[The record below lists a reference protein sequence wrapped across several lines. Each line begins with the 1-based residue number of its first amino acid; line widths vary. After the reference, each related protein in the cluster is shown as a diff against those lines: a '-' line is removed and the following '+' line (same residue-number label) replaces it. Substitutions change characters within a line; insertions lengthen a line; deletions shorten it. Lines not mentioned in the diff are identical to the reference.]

1 MSTAERIETS
11 TQFKDD
17 PRGWAQRWQV
27 ELSAARDNVRKWHE
41 QGSKVV
47 KRFLDEREA
56 EQEDQTRWNLF
67 TANVETQ
74 MALLYGQTPKVDVT
88 RRFADSADD
97 VARVAGETLQRLLN
111 CDIESDD
118 DTYAE
123 ALRLALEDRL
133 LPGMGTV
140 RVRYDVKTE
149 AVEAREA
156 VVDPGTGM
164 VLEEAVEESERKLPG
179 SERAEVDYVYWQNL
193 LWSPARVWHD
203 VRWVA
208 FESDM
213 SREQMVE
220 RFGKE
225 IGNEVP
231 LGKGLVSKEERD
243 KGTPDPWAR
252 AEVWEIW
259 DKTSRRVFWYVEGF
273 GSTLD
278 MKDDPLGLPGFF
290 PCPRPLA
297 GHTTTRAFMPRPDFV
312 IAQDLYNEIDR
323 ISTRVGLL
331 TKAIRAAGLYDRN
344 NTGVQRLL
352 GEAQNNELIPVDNWA
367 MFAEKG
373 GVKGAVDWL
382 PLDQI
387 VNAITALD
395 QRREVT
401 KAALYEVTGMSDLL
415 RGQAAAANVTAT
427 EQSIKARFASVRL
440 QRLQDEFA
448 RFASDVQRLKAH
460 IIATQFDDE
469 TIVERSNM
477 GASPDAAM
485 LPQAIQLIRD
495 QFAQYRIEVKPES
508 ISMADFSAMQE
519 ERNGVLASVTTFVT
533 ALGALSQQM
542 PGSLPFGL
550 RMLQWFFTGQRGASE
565 VEGILDGAIAAAE
578 QAQAMAGQQSQQP
591 DPKLLATQAKVQ
603 GDLQKV
609 QAESQARLVE
619 LQAEVAADEQRERNQ
634 MVYNVQEARLKQTI
648 GAAGRADDGQAT
660 NRPRGQG

>member
-1 MSTAERIETS
+1 MNTAEKIETS
-11 TQFKDD
+11 TQFEDS

-27 ELSAARDNVRKWHE
+27 ELAAARDNVRKWHD
-41 QGSKVV
+41 QGANVV

-56 EQEDQTRWNLF
+56 DQEDQTRWNLF

-97 VARVAGETLQRLLN
+97 VARVAGETMQRLLN

-123 ALRLALEDRL
+123 ALRLSLEDRL
-133 LPGMGTV
+133 LPGMGVV
-140 RVRYDVKTE
+140 RVRYDVKMEKVKAAEAVIDPGTGVVLQE
-149 AVEAREA
+149 AVEA
-156 VVDPGTGM
+156 
-164 VLEEAVEESERKLPG
+164 SERKVPG
-179 SERAEVDYVYWQNL
+179 SERAEVDYVYWQNF

-213 SREQMVE
+213 SREQLIE
-220 RFGKE
+220 RFGEE
-225 IGNEVP
+225 IGREVP
-231 LGKGLVSKEERD
+231 LGKGLVSKDDRE

-259 DKTSRRVFWYVEGF
+259 DKTSKRVFWFVEGF
-273 GSTLD
+273 GATLD

-297 GHTTTRAFMPRPDFV
+297 GRTTTRAFIPRPDFV
-312 IAQDLYNEIDR
+312 VAQDLYNEIDR

-331 TKAIRAAGLYDRN
+331 TKAIRAAGLYDRAN
-344 NTGVQRLL
+344 AGVQRLL

-373 GVKGAVDWL
+373 GIKGAVDWL
-382 PLDQI
+382 PLEQI
-387 VNAITALD
+387 TAAITVLD

-401 KAALYEVTGMSDLL
+401 KAALYEVTGMSDLM
-415 RGQAAAANVTAT
+415 RGQAAAANVSAT
-427 EQSIKARFASVRL
+427 EQSIKAKFASVRI

-448 RFASDVQRLKAH
+448 RFASDAQRLKAH
-460 IIATQFDDE
+460 IIATMFDDE
-469 TIVERSNM
+469 TILARSNM
-477 GASPDAAM
+477 EMSPDAAL
-485 LPQAIQLIRD
+485 LPEAIKLIRD

-508 ISMADFSAMQE
+508 VSMADFAAMQE
-519 ERNGVLASVTTFVT
+519 ERNGVLASVTTFTT
-533 ALGALSQQM
+533 ALGALAQQL

-550 RMLQWFFTGQRGASE
+550 RMLQWFFSGQRGASE
-565 VEGILDGAIAAAE
+565 VEGILDAAIAAAE
-578 QAQAMAGQQSQQP
+578 QAQQARAQQPQQP

-603 GDLQKV
+603 GDLAKV

-619 LQAEVAADEQRERNQ
+619 LQAEVQADEQREANQ
-634 MVYNVQEARLKQTI
+634 MRYNVQEARLKAQV
-648 GAAGRADDGQAT
+648 GAAQRMERGATSNGQ
-660 NRPRGQG
+660 RGM